1 MAWRT
6 EGSDEVS
13 SRRVCP
19 TCRKDSD
26 YVVPSRVLPASKEQK
41 EELLRSYKERLA
53 KIPCRN
59 WEGELGS
66 CPFGSDCFYA
76 HLDDDGKDI
85 KSQDRTMHQLYEERQ
100 RHRDNRMEGFEMD
113 MISELLMMGMG
124 SHLFQRGG
132 NRRRGQRD
140 RRNRRDRSGS
150 DDEDSDEEVGID
162 HFMQHLFNHF
172 LTEHMRHVG
181 MHSES
186 EDDDSGSDGSMP
198 ELEDVPRHRGGN
210 HDDMPP
216 LLPNRPPGREYGSDA
231 DDSDW
236 ESIDEEDE
244 SDSMPDLEDMPR
256 NESDC
261 DSMPELEDM
270 PARQN

>member
-1 MAWRT
+1 
-6 EGSDEVS
+6 
-13 SRRVCP
+13 
-19 TCRKDSD
+19 
-26 YVVPSRVLPASKEQK
+26 
-41 EELLRSYKERLA
+41 
-53 KIPCRN
+53 
-59 WEGELGS
+59 
-66 CPFGSDCFYA
+66 
-76 HLDDDGKDI
+76 
-85 KSQDRTMHQLYEERQ
+85 
-100 RHRDNRMEGFEMD
+100 
-113 MISELLMMGMG
+113 
-124 SHLFQRGG
+124 
-132 NRRRGQRD
+132 
-140 RRNRRDRSGS
+140 
-150 DDEDSDEEVGID
+150 
-162 HFMQHLFNHF
+162 
-172 LTEHMRHVG
+172 